1 MNTKLKIA
9 LAIVAGAA
17 LGATAMQGLHAQAKP
32 KAYSVNEVEILDSA
46 ALATFLPKIR
56 AAIDANHGRSL
67 FTLNGRITTVEG
79 SAAPQNVGIVE
90 WDSLDDAK
98 AFYKSQV
105 WADTAAQRAKAEKTI
120 RRYIVEAEK

>member
-1 MNTKLKIA
+1 MQRSVQQPCRDCTLKPSRKP
-9 LAIVAGAA
+9 AA
-17 LGATAMQGLHAQAKP
+17 ST
-32 KAYSVNEVEILDSA
+32 EVETLDSA
-46 ALATFLPKIR
+46 ALATFPPKIR

-67 FTLNGRITTVEG
+67 FTLKGRITTVEG

-90 WDSLDDAK
+90 SDSLDDAK